1 MTARTNLVKSS
12 LFTLGLSAALSAPV
26 VGNAQSVILTGSGSS
41 ALLGNSNSVSPGA
54 ATWVKEPINH
64 SAPLIHSSIKPSDLV
79 SSYVGRAKGLILAR
93 SDSGQGVRYAF
104 NGERASSLNSEAEAS
119 FLLAPGTVAGTQ
131 TYTVK
136 PISST
141 VTNTNSLTNSVTN
154 TLTNT
159 NTITQTATIVSGTTS
174 ITQTATSTQSI
185 SQTISQT
192 FSQTF
197 TQTQTGVYPGTTVT
211 VTQPQAPQNPDAI
224 AASGNGVAEAGAE
237 GVPATFARYATGI
250 DLNPGFSD
258 VATDLH
264 FAYTGLGVTAGSR

>member
-12 LFTLGLSAALSAPV
+12 LLSLSLSAALSAPV
-26 VGNAQSVILTGSGSS
+26 VGNAQSVILTGSVSS
-41 ALLGNSNSVSPGA
+41 ALLGNSNSVSVGA
-54 ATWVKEPINH
+54 AAGVKEPINH
-64 SAPLIHSSIKPSDLV
+64 SAPLIHDSIKPSDLV

-119 FLLAPGTVAGTQ
+119 FLLAPGTAAGTQ

-136 PISST
+136 PT
-141 VTNTNSLTNSVTN
+141 TN

-159 NTITQTATIVSGTTS
+159 NSFTNSLTNTNTLTQTATIVSGTTS
-174 ITQTATSTQSI
+174 ITQTGTGT
-185 SQTISQT
+185 QTISQT

-197 TQTQTGVYPGTTVT
+197 TQTQTGVFSGTTIT
-211 VTQPQAPQNPDAI
+211 VTQQTQAPQNPDAI
-224 AASGNGVAEAGAE
+224 AAPGNVGAE
-237 GVPATFARYATGI
+237 VGAAGVPVTFSRYATGI

-264 FAYTGLGVTAGSR
+264 FAYAGPGVTAGSR